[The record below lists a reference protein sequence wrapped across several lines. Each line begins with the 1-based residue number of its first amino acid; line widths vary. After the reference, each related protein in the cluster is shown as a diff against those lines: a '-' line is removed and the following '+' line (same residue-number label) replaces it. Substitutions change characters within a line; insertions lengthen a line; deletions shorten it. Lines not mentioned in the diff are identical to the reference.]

1 MLDQVKQK
9 NAQIFVDHFNE
20 VFGGK
25 FDVECEW
32 GFPVMILQFSSKNEE
47 FVVKWRITVDV
58 TKPDY
63 SLQTYGAKLK
73 GDIEIPQFATIDK
86 TTLEFILTRA
96 IMLSQTLFPQDKP
109 NETEESNVIMTDPA
123 ASW

>member
-9 NAQIFVDHFNE
+9 NAQIFIDHFNE

-63 SLQTYGAKLK
+63 TLQTYSAKIEEDK
-73 GDIEIPQFATIDK
+73 EIPQFATIDK

-96 IMLSQTLFPQDKP
+96 IMLSQSLFPQEKP
-109 NETEESNVIMTDPA
+109 NETEESTEKSTEPE
-123 ASW
+123 AS

>member
-9 NAQIFVDHFNE
+9 NAKMFVDHFNE

-32 GFPVMILQFSSKNEE
+32 GFPVMMLQFSTKEE
-47 FVVKWRITVDV
+47 SVTVRWRITIDV

-63 SLQTYGAKLK
+63 TLQTYAAKLD
-73 GDIEIPQFATIDK
+73 GETEIPQFATIDK
-86 TTLEFILTRA
+86 TALDFIVGRSM
-96 IMLSQTLFPQDKP
+96 MLSNNLFPQETT
-109 NETEESNVIMTDPA
+109 ETEATEEPTTEDP
-123 ASW
+123 S

>member
-20 VFGGK
+20 VFGSK

-47 FVVKWRITVDV
+47 FIVKWRITVDV

-63 SLQTYGAKLK
+63 SLQTYGAKLQ

-96 IMLSQTLFPQDKP
+96 IMLSQSLFPQDKP
-109 NETEESNVIMTDPA
+109 NETEESTEKSTEPE
-123 ASW
+123 AS

>member
-9 NAQIFVDHFNE
+9 NQQIFVDHFNE

-25 FDVECEW
+25 FDVQCEW
-32 GFPVMILQFSSKNEE
+32 GFPVMMLEFATKNEE

-63 SLQTYGAKLK
+63 TLQTYGAKIEEDK
-73 GDIEIPQFATIDK
+73 EIPQFATIDK
-86 TTLEFILTRA
+86 TTLEFILSRA
-96 IMLSQTLFPQDKP
+96 IMLSQSLFPQDQAT
-109 NETEESNVIMTDPA
+109 ETEESTEETA
-123 ASW
+123 APEAS

>member
-20 VFGGK
+20 VFGEK
-25 FDVECEW
+25 FAIECEW
-32 GFPVMILQFSSKNEE
+32 GFPVMILQFSTKNEE
-47 FVVKWRITVDV
+47 FVVKWRITIDV
-58 TKPDY
+58 AKPDY
-63 SLQTYGAKLK
+63 TLQTYGARIE

-96 IMLSQTLFPQDKP
+96 IMLSQNLFPQDKP
-109 NETEESNVIMTDPA
+109 NETEENTEKSTEPE
-123 ASW
+123 AS

>member
-25 FDVECEW
+25 FDVQCEW
-32 GFPVMILQFSSKNEE
+32 GFPVMILEFATKNEE

-63 SLQTYGAKLK
+63 TLQTYGAKIEEGK
-73 GDIEIPQFATIDK
+73 EIPQFATIDK
-86 TTLEFILTRA
+86 TTLEFILSRA
-96 IMLSQTLFPQDKP
+96 MMLSNNLFPQEEEA
-109 NETEESNVIMTDPA
+109 ETVTESAEE
-123 ASW
+123 ASAK